1 MPMDANRILIIDPQ
15 PAGVSGDMMVA
26 ALLDL
31 GAAPGKVIEA
41 METPRHFLTGCDD
54 LKIAVTE
61 TSRRGI
67 RAKRVEV
74 NLQEQ
79 KTGRPAGELQE
90 ALSNCLRR
98 LEVSERAKRF
108 AEEAIGTI
116 ISAETSI
123 HGGSGKEVHLH
134 ETASADTLAD
144 VIGSAVALDDL
155 GLLARTVVYSTPVA
169 VGGGLFAF
177 SHGTVSSPAPATL
190 EILRSAELH
199 MVGGPVEAELATPTG
214 ASLLTALAPE
224 PVRFYPPIKPTSVGY
239 GAGSRDFAEMPNV
252 LRMVLGEPVSYGFS
266 NDEVYVIETN
276 VDDASGEVMG
286 HAMDRL
292 LREGARDVSAIPM
305 FAKKGRP
312 AYCIRVIADAA
323 DVESMSSLLIEE
335 TGTLGVRLHRCE
347 RRTLAREFISVDI
360 AFEDTTE
367 LIKVKVA
374 RRTEGSI
381 VRVKPEYDDVKR
393 IADSTGKP
401 FREIE
406 ALARKRA
413 LEVLAGA

>member
-1 MPMDANRILIIDPQ
+1 MPIDANRILIIDPQ

-31 GAAPGKVIEA
+31 GADPGKVIEA
-41 METPRHFLTGCDD
+41 METPRHFLSGCDD

-74 NLQEQ
+74 SLREQ
-79 KTGRPAGELQE
+79 NPGRPAGELQE

-116 ISAETSI
+116 ISAETRV
-123 HGGSGKEVHLH
+123 HGGSSKEVHLH

-155 GLLARTVVYSTPVA
+155 GLLAHTVVYSTPVA
-169 VGGGLFAF
+169 VGGGLFSF

-190 EILRSAELH
+190 EILRSAGLH

-224 PVRFYPPIKPTSVGY
+224 PVRFYPQMKPTSVGY

-252 LRMVLGEPVSYGFS
+252 LRMALGEPVSYGFS

-286 HAMDRL
+286 HAMDKL
-292 LREGARDVSAIPM
+292 LREGARDVSAIPI

-312 AYCIRVIADAA
+312 AYCIRVIADATN
-323 DVESMSSLLIEE
+323 VESMSRLLIEE

-347 RRTLAREFISVDI
+347 RRILAREFISVDL
-360 AFEDTTE
+360 ALEDATE

-374 RRTEGSI
+374 RGTEGSI
-381 VRVKPEYDDVKR
+381 VQVKPEYDDVKR
-393 IADSTGKP
+393 VADSTGKP

-406 ALARKRA
+406 ALARMRA
-413 LEVLAGA
+413 LEVLSDT

>member
-323 DVESMSSLLIEE
+323 DVEIMSSLLIEE

-393 IADSTGKP
+393 FADSTGKP
-401 FREIE
+401 FREVE
-406 ALARKRA
+406 AMARKRA
-413 LEVLAGA
+413 LEVLADA